1 MPNPG
6 SPVSTFRIPPH
17 GLRILP
23 DVLIYSAL
31 IGRLS
36 FVRMQYLFS
45 YGTLQKSETQLKLLG
60 RLLKG
65 SNDTLKG
72 YKTANIVI
80 EDKLFLTI
88 EGSQQLSAVVSS
100 GDKIDGMV
108 FEVSSE
114 EIDMVDQYEPS
125 NYERINVTLR
135 SGKQAWLYLAA

>member
-1 MPNPG
+1 
-6 SPVSTFRIPPH
+6 
-17 GLRILP
+17 
-23 DVLIYSAL
+23 
-31 IGRLS
+31 
-36 FVRMQYLFS
+36 MQYLFS